1 MVTLRGMQTQYSFF
15 DPAIAARLT
24 AIPLVSRTSMIG
36 GVSGRHTSPHR
47 GSSVEFAEY
56 RKYVPG
62 DDLRRLDWRAYGRT
76 DRFYVKEFEADT
88 NLRCILVMDS
98 SGSMSFGSVGM
109 SKWEYARRLAST
121 LAYLA
126 IQQGDAAGLVCA
138 SNAITHRLPPR
149 RNPAHL
155 AAWMEMVS
163 QVAPS
168 GETHLPRLL
177 HELAETVSQRAM
189 VIVFSDFFAEP
200 SLWRDCFEHLRFRK
214 HDVSVF
220 HLLDPEELQFAFQRP
235 TRFTDLEG
243 NASVFVEPSEIQD
256 RYHIALKEFLASF
269 QQTCLETRTEYR
281 RVSIDTSVESTLKEF
296 LVARLA
302 GTGRQGS
309 RK

>member
-1 MVTLRGMQTQYSFF
+1 MQNQYSFF
-15 DPAIAARLT
+15 DPTIAARLT
-24 AIPLVSRTSMIG
+24 SLPLVSRTAMVG

-88 NLRCILVMDS
+88 NLRCILVLDS
-98 SGSMSFGSVGM
+98 SGSMNFGSVGS
-109 SKWEYARRLAST
+109 SKWEYALRLAST

-126 IQQGDAAGLVCA
+126 IQQGDAAGLICA
-138 SNAITHRLPPR
+138 SNTITHRLPPR

-155 AAWMEMVS
+155 SAWMELAS
-163 QVAPS
+163 QVKPS

-189 VIVFSDFFAEP
+189 VIVFSDFFDEP
-200 SLWRDCFEHLRFRK
+200 SRWRDCFEHLRFRK
-214 HDVSVF
+214 HDVSAF
-220 HLLDPEELQFAFQRP
+220 HLLDPEELQFEFQRP
-235 TRFTDLEG
+235 TRFTDMEG
-243 NASVFVEPSEIQD
+243 TGSMFVEPSEIQD
-256 RYHIALKEFLASF
+256 RYQTALQDFLASL
-269 QQTCLETRTEYR
+269 QQTCLETRTEYQ
-281 RVSIDTSVESTLKEF
+281 RVSIDKSVESTLKEF

-309 RK
+309 RM

>member
-1 MVTLRGMQTQYSFF
+1 
-15 DPAIAARLT
+15 
-24 AIPLVSRTSMIG
+24 
-36 GVSGRHTSPHR
+36 
-47 GSSVEFAEY
+47 
-56 RKYVPG
+56 
-62 DDLRRLDWRAYGRT
+62 
-76 DRFYVKEFEADT
+76 
-88 NLRCILVMDS
+88 
-98 SGSMSFGSVGM
+98 
-109 SKWEYARRLAST
+109 
-121 LAYLA
+121 
-126 IQQGDAAGLVCA
+126 
-138 SNAITHRLPPR
+138 
-149 RNPAHL
+149 
-155 AAWMEMVS
+155 MEMIS
-163 QVAPS
+163 QVTPS

-220 HLLDPEELQFAFQRP
+220 HLLDPEELQFDFQRP
-235 TRFTDLEG
+235 TRFTDMEG